1 MTSNEHVLVRIVGI
15 VESHLG
21 RLLLWIGVV
30 LLVVLIYAR
39 ETSPPSGW
47 GPEDWSALAEIFIAL
62 ILLVAVI
69 IAAYELHDARELR
82 WELARPYVVASLET
96 DESEPRI
103 VCLVI
108 RNLGGTAAE
117 DVRLSWGPRPPR
129 SPEPDASEL
138 PFPEEHRLPIL
149 VPGQEWRVVRDFG
162 RWRYSD
168 PEDMG
173 QTQRLMI
180 QYTDSRSVQHHT
192 ESLLDWNSLM
202 MGYQWVKRTRQ

>member
-1 MTSNEHVLVRIVGI
+1 MTSNEHVLVRI

-21 RLLLWIGVV
+21 RLLLWIGVL

-39 ETSPPSGW
+39 ETSPPSAW

-62 ILLVAVI
+62 ILLLAII

-82 WELARPYVVASLET
+82 RELARPYVLASLET
-96 DESEPRI
+96 DGTEPRF

-117 DVRLSWGPRPPR
+117 DVRLLWGPRPPR
-129 SPEPDASEL
+129 SREADASES

-162 RWRYSD
+162 PWRYAD
-168 PEDMG
+168 REDTG
-173 QTQRLMI
+173 ETQRLMI

-192 ESLLDWNSLM
+192 ESLLDWNSLPFSAR
-202 MGYQWVKRTRQ
+202 GC